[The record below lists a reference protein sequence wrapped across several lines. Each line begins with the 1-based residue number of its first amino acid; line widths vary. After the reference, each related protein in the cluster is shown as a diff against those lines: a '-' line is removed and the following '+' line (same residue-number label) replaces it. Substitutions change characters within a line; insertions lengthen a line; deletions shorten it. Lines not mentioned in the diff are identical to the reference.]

1 MKKFA
6 LACTTSALALVS
18 VPAMAQEAPSSD
30 ATTAEPAGDV
40 GITVTGSRLIKD
52 GSNAPTPVTTITND
66 VLLQS
71 SPSNIPDALN
81 KLPQFTNSRSQ
92 YTGATFAA
100 DNQPMGNYLNL
111 RGLEPFRAL
120 VLLDGYRVTPT
131 SNFRGTDTNM
141 LPQML
146 VSRVDVVTG
155 GASAT
160 YGSDAVSGVINYV
173 LDRKF
178 TGLKLTAQS
187 GVSTEGD
194 AFSYRLGAAGGIS
207 IGDNAHIIASYEH
220 YGSDG
225 LPSLFNRDWAH
236 GAPILTGAGTQ
247 ASPYT
252 QVANGTTTVLSNGGV
267 INAGPLAGRQFLS
280 NGTLVTFNPGTPT
293 LSAGTSAGGDGAIY
307 DTTLAARL
315 KTDQA
320 FARASFDLSPS
331 IELFVQG
338 SYGRS
343 VSGFESAPSSHR
355 TGGNRNTFVGI
366 DNPYLRPEVV
376 ALMAANN
383 ITGVSIGRQFRD
395 LPRMSQ
401 ESTTNF
407 YSGQI
412 GLKGDIGSS
421 WKWNVNYV
429 YGKSTLDFKV
439 NEIESRNY
447 FAAIDVVAGPGGTP
461 VCRVTL
467 TNPTLLPGCVPMNVI
482 GSGNVSPA
490 ALAFIR
496 KDSKYRIVNRM
507 DYVTA
512 NIQGD
517 LFNLPAGPVSV
528 ALGAEYRHESL
539 AQTSNADPAIWSGTG
554 GAAARAAYF
563 QGINNVPGS
572 ALVFLVTNVGLASG
586 SQSVKE
592 AYGEMQIPLLKDAPF
607 AKNLELNLA
616 ARYTDYKTS
625 GGVTTWKV
633 GGSWTPV
640 DGVRIR
646 ATRSRDIAAPSLFD
660 LFAGANVRNIAVND
674 PVTNTNPVIQS
685 TAAGNL
691 ALVPE
696 KADTTVL
703 GIVLQPRAIPGLT
716 LSVDAYSIKINGAFA
731 TTSEQDIVNTCFAT
745 STSPLCGL
753 ITRDGTPANLITKIL
768 VGTSNLAFLKTKGI
782 DFEASYHFPLASG
795 DLNLRAFAGYL
806 DSYQTQTKAGQPILE
821 RAGAVI
827 GGIST
832 PGLAKWKGLLSQTYT
847 QDRFSLSLSERFTGS
862 YRRGIVGP
870 TVATTTYFAA
880 GEEYSPA
887 RTYVDLNVTFD
898 VSENKRFQFF
908 FNVQN
913 LFNVDPP
920 IIQGATATDNATP
933 TDKTFYDIVGRYFT
947 TGVRLKF

>member
-1 MKKFA
+1 MRKFA
-6 LACTTSALALVS
+6 LACTTSLLAIVS
-18 VPAMAQEAPSSD
+18 APAMAQDSPNGD
-30 ATTAEPAGDV
+30 TATEEPTSDV
-40 GITVTGSRLIKD
+40 GITVTGSRIVRD
-52 GSNAPTPVTTITND
+52 GSQAPTPVTAITTEA
-66 VLLQS
+66 LLQS

-100 DNQPMGNYLNL
+100 NNQPMGNYLNL

-120 VLLDGYRVTPT
+120 VLLDGYRVPPT

-141 LPQML
+141 LPQLL

-178 TGLKLTAQS
+178 TGLKLTAQT

-194 AFSYRLGAAGGIS
+194 AFSYRLGVAGGVS
-207 IGDNAHIIASYEH
+207 FGDNIHVIASYEH

-225 LPSLFNRDWAH
+225 LPSLFNRDWAN
-236 GAPILTGAGTQ
+236 GAPILTGAGTV

-252 QVANGTTTVLSNGGV
+252 QVANGRTTVLSDGGV
-267 INAGPLAGRQFLS
+267 INSGPLAGRQFLS
-280 NGTLVTFNPGTPT
+280 DGRLVSFNPGTPT

-315 KTDQA
+315 STDQA
-320 FARASFDLSPS
+320 FIRASLDLSPTT
-331 IELFVQG
+331 ELFVQG
-338 SYGRS
+338 SYGHS
-343 VSGFESAPSSHR
+343 ISGFESAPSSHR
-355 TGGNRNTFVGI
+355 TGGNRNTTISI
-366 DNPYLRPEVV
+366 DNPYLRQDVRD
-376 ALMAANN
+376 LFTANG
-383 ITGVSIGRQFRD
+383 ITTVSIGRQFRD

-401 ESTTNF
+401 ESTTDF

-412 GLKGDIGSS
+412 GLKGELGSN
-421 WKWNVNYV
+421 WKWDVSYV
-429 YGKSTLDFKV
+429 YGKSVLNFKV

-447 FAAIDVVAGPGGTP
+447 FAAIDAVTGPGGTP

-482 GSGNVSPA
+482 GSGNVSAA

-496 KDSKYRIVNRM
+496 KDSTYRIVNRM
-507 DYVTA
+507 DYVTV
-512 NIQGD
+512 NLQGD

-528 ALGAEYRHESL
+528 AVGAEYRNEKL

-554 GAAARAAYF
+554 GAAARTAYF

-607 AKNLELNLA
+607 AQNLEINLA
-616 ARYTDYKTS
+616 ARYTDYRTS

-674 PVTNTNPVIQS
+674 PQTGTNPVIQS
-685 TAAGNL
+685 TAAGNP

-703 GIVLQPRAIPGLT
+703 GIVVQPRAIPGLT
-716 LSVDAYSIKINGAFA
+716 LSVDAYDIKINGAFA

-768 VGTSNLAFLKTKGI
+768 VGTSNLAFLKTRGV
-782 DFEASYHFPLASG
+782 DFEVSYGFPLAG
-795 DLNLRAFAGYL
+795 GVLNLRAFVGYL

-821 RAGAVI
+821 RSGAVI

-832 PGLAKWKGLLSQTYT
+832 PGLAKWKGMLSQTFT
-847 QDRFSLSLSERFTGS
+847 HDRFSIGLSERFTGS

-880 GEEYSPA
+880 GEERSPA
-887 RTYVDLNVTFD
+887 RIYVDLNVTFD
-898 VSENKRFQFF
+898 VGENKRFQAF

-920 IIQGATATDNATP
+920 IIQGATATDNAAP
-933 TDKTFYDIVGRYFT
+933 TDKSFYDIVGRYFT
-947 TGVRLKF
+947 AGVRLKF